1 MGSLAFR
8 HSLALTFFGRMSKVG
23 PLPSGKVMLS
33 LPSSVVWAPPT
44 PLPGFPLHFSGVLL
58 LETVTSASDRR
69 PGGVSPVPEPAFLTF
84 RSLYA
89 GGFFG
94 TALQSLRAF
103 HGLRPAL
110 PARLPLGPLGSMMTT
125 RQDSLDVADCQVAMT
140 PL

>member
-33 LPSSVVWAPPT
+33 LPSSVLWAPPT
-44 PLPGFPLHFSGVLL
+44 PLPGFPLHFTGVLL
-58 LETVTSASDRR
+58 IATVTSASSRR
-69 PGGVSPVPEPAFLTF
+69 PGGVSPVPEQAFLTF

-94 TALQSLRAF
+94 TAFQNLRAF

-110 PARLPLGPLGSMMTT
+110 SGSAPSWPSRVYDDDAAGFT
-125 RQDSLDVADCQVAMT
+125 
-140 PL
+140 